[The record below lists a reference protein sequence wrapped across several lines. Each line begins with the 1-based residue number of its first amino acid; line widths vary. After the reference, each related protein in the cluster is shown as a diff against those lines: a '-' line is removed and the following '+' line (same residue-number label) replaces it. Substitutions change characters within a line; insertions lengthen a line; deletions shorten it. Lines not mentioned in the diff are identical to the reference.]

1 MRKRKGNKG
10 WGSFVQTLILI
21 TYALDGVKEDL
32 SSGGSKPSD
41 NGGGGWGGGGGG
53 GGPPDPQGRGG
64 GAVSRKLFLGPSG
77 LSSKSKGGPS
87 PRSVTTFSLSPSCGN
102 RLLHA

>member
-32 SSGGSKPSD
+32 SSGRSRPSD
-41 NGGGGWGGGGGG
+41 NGGGK
-53 GGPPDPQGRGG
+53 
-64 GAVSRKLFLGPSG
+64 AVIQTLR
-77 LSSKSKGGPS
+77 
-87 PRSVTTFSLSPSCGN
+87 
-102 RLLHA
+102 

>member
-41 NGGGGWGGGGGG
+41 NGGGGWGGGWGGG
-53 GGPPDPQGRGG
+53 HPDPQVRGG
-64 GAVSRKLFLGPSG
+64 GRSPENFFSALRASVLKARGDPPLDPSL
-77 LSSKSKGGPS
+77 LS
-87 PRSVTTFSLSPSCGN
+87 L
-102 RLLHA
+102 

>member
-1 MRKRKGNKG
+1 MFSFYFIVFENKGRIGDAGFLRKRKGNKG

-41 NGGGGWGGGGGG
+41 NGG
-53 GGPPDPQGRGG
+53 RGG
-64 GAVSRKLFLGPSG
+64 GEAVIQTLR
-77 LSSKSKGGPS
+77 
-87 PRSVTTFSLSPSCGN
+87 
-102 RLLHA
+102 

>member
-41 NGGGGWGGGGGG
+41 DGGGGGG
-53 GGPPDPQGRGG
+53 GWWGGGHPDPQVRGG
-64 GAVSRKLFLGPSG
+64 GLPKNFFRPFGPQ
-77 LSSKSKGGPS
+77 
-87 PRSVTTFSLSPSCGN
+87 F
-102 RLLHA
+102 